1 MGRILAIDYG
11 RKRTGIAVSDP
22 LRILAQPLETV
33 PTHSLLDWLD
43 GYFKRETV
51 DIVVVG
57 QPKKMNNQDSDTM
70 SDIRTFMKRFSS
82 RFPDRQI
89 CLFDERL
96 TSVLAHRAM
105 IDGGMKRM
113 QRQDKNVVDKIAAS
127 YILESYLQSL

>member
-1 MGRILAIDYG
+1 MGRVLAIDYG
-11 RKRTGIAVSDP
+11 RKRTGVAVSDP

-33 PTHSLLDWLD
+33 PTHLLLDWLD
-43 GYFKRETV
+43 NYFKRESV

-57 QPKKMNNQDSDTM
+57 QPKKMNNMDSDTM
-70 SDIRTFMKRFSS
+70 SDIRAFLRQFSA
-82 RFPDRQI
+82 RFPDRQV
-89 CLFDERL
+89 CLFDERF

>member
-1 MGRILAIDYG
+1 MAVDYG

-33 PTHSLLDWLD
+33 PTHLLLDWLD
-43 GYFKRETV
+43 NYFKRESV

-57 QPKKMNNQDSDTM
+57 QPKRMNNQDSDTM
-70 SDIRTFMKRFSS
+70 SDIRVFLRQFSS
-82 RFPDRQI
+82 RFPDRKV
-89 CLFDERL
+89 CLFDERF